1 MDLTLERTSRPSLP
15 GSMIS
20 SSISEGEKPDARR
33 SMISSPDPKHSTVWP
48 LAARNAAR
56 YSRILL
62 SLSTTRIDR
71 LFIVKVLLVVRDD
84 GWQSEQERP
93 AFAGLAHKNSSSVP
107 SDHVVNSGQMEF
119 ANVHVLRRRLDRSHR
134 TAPSH

>member
-33 SMISSPDPKHSTVWP
+33 SMISSRDPKHSTVWP
-48 LAARNAAR
+48 LAARNVAR

-62 SLSTTRIDR
+62 SSSTTRIDR
-71 LFIVKVLLVVRDD
+71 LFMVKVLLVGRASFSNAFRILSGCRTSELHSPPQKFALLVHEVY
-84 GWQSEQERP
+84 QSNLSAESRVYW
-93 AFAGLAHKNSSSVP
+93 NW
-107 SDHVVNSGQMEF
+107 N
-119 ANVHVLRRRLDRSHR
+119 R
-134 TAPSH
+134 